1 MQTLTREGA
10 LARFEAARRKKRECV
25 ERIEKRMKQTYES
38 RTGKK
43 ANYTFVL

>member
-1 MQTLTREGA
+1 MQTLTREEA
-10 LARFEAARRKKRECV
+10 LARFVEARNRKRECV
-25 ERIEKRMKQTYES
+25 NRIEKRMKAAYEE